1 MKSKKTR
8 EQNNT
13 VQKLVEKKQMQ
24 TNKPKKWNQQVDYLK
39 LLVTQIKL
47 DTTAQETKKK
57 KHNNI
62 KN

>member
-1 MKSKKTR
+1 
-8 EQNNT
+8 
-13 VQKLVEKKQMQ
+13 MQ

-57 KHNNI
+57 TIINNI